1 MPSISASWI
10 GAPAGLGAVS
20 AATAQVADIAE
31 IAAIATDI
39 ATDTAAVLLC
49 QFAIVRIR
57 LIRQSADHRARAME

>member
-20 AATAQVADIAE
+20 AATAQVAD

>member
-1 MPSISASWI
+1 MPSINASWI

-20 AATAQVADIAE
+20 AATAQVAD

>member
-1 MPSISASWI
+1 MPSINASWI

-20 AATAQVADIAE
+20 AATAQVADIA
-31 IAAIATDI
+31 AIATDI

-49 QFAIVRIR
+49 QFAIVRVR